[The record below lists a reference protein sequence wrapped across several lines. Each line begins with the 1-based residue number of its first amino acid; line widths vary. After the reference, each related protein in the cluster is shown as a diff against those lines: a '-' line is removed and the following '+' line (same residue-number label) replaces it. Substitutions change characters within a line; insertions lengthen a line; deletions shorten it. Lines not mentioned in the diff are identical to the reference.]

1 MRWPTAIVVLTVLLS
16 NGCTTYAFSAAPSLV
31 TPLPTS
37 FPPQVVSD
45 ASARLDPLLTSFLL
59 RSVRKVDDEDE
70 MLYASTTTTTSSSSH
85 LTFTDAASAMIGLN
99 TWSTC
104 LRKGRTPLA
113 DDFLRDNQNVWPEE
127 PLFSHLCSTLSELGL
142 PRLVRRH
149 PEITTS
155 VLLSVAK
162 LTVEFTK
169 AQRAGKLVM
178 LEDSTVEEM
187 EDTLF
192 MEDDNDSIEND
203 LSERFDYKP
212 LSVEELDKLADS
224 LAGDLISEWKSLT
237 QGVAMLDQVF
247 GYDHGLLDVQG
258 QIGFGIE
265 DGVWNHSGWEA
276 LPELQKKLSSMPE
289 LRDLL
294 SRLGRRPS
302 AEGDE
307 IRRFQRRKRSYS
319 KDDMIGVESDPTN
332 PASVNGL
339 TTSGSFSKMLPSE
352 AVLLKSS
359 FPSLRW
365 LFLAKKV
372 ESKLLSYELSGWA
385 DVPTLPLQT
394 KRSERL
400 PCQAG
405 GPLVICLDTSWS
417 MSGMREQ
424 LSKAVVL
431 ASVTAAHLQNRE
443 CRVVSFSSINNAID
457 SGAITCDAEGVKR
470 MLDFLSY
477 SFGGGTDVT
486 GALRFAIETLDMTS
500 SDLLLVTDGEL
511 PNPPVSN
518 TILAQLETLRRQTGM
533 EIHGLL
539 VGKRE
544 SPALDSLCTE
554 VHDFLADY
562 EVSNFGSTSSTAL
575 SLLPSTKPR
584 VRSYFNRLSPRRYS
598 FALQAA
604 MKNSDSDQISLHLH
618 KRDRVDGKRRRFKD
632 EDDDDNDIWSYEN
645 DGGYY
650 DTDTTHDRES
660 NPIPDTEEKNEFVI
674 RTEESVERINN
685 LVSVASAERT
695 KSLKEELNKELIQ
708 NSMTKIL
715 ADAISCVGTGL
726 VERDAESRLVILS
739 FISREHILFIG
750 PPGTSK
756 SQLGRR
762 LSQLCGGPFFQRLFT
777 KFTTPGMNY
786 VFFYYFGACVC
797 LSNHMIPS

>member
-1 MRWPTAIVVLTVLLS
+1 MLTVLLS
-16 NGCTTYAFSAAPSLV
+16 NACTTYAFSAAPSLV
-31 TPLPTS
+31 TPLPTTS

-59 RSVRKVDDEDE
+59 RSLRKIDDEDE
-70 MLYASTTTTTSSSSH
+70 MLYASTTTASSLSSH
-85 LTFTDAASAMIGLN
+85 LTFTDAASAIIGLN

-104 LRKGRTPLA
+104 LRKGRTPLT
-113 DDFLRDNQNVWPEE
+113 DDFLQNNQNVWPEE

-178 LEDSTVEEM
+178 LEDSPMEEI

-192 MEDDNDSIEND
+192 MDDENNSIED
-203 LSERFDYKP
+203 VSSERFDYEP
-212 LSVEELDKLADS
+212 LTVEELDKLADS
-224 LAGDLISEWKSLT
+224 LAGELTSEWKSLT

-265 DGVWNHSGWEA
+265 DGVWKHSGWEA
-276 LPELQKKLSSMPE
+276 LPELQNKLSSMPE

-302 AEGDE
+302 SEGDE

-443 CRVVSFSSINNAID
+443 CRIVSFSSVNNAID
-457 SGAITCDAEGVKR
+457 SGAITCDAQGVKR

-518 TILAQLETLRRQTGM
+518 TIMAQLETLRRQTGM

-539 VGKRE
+539 VGKRD
-544 SPALDSLCTE
+544 SPALDSMCTE

-562 EVSNFGSTSSTAL
+562 EVGSSSTAL

-584 VRSYFNRLSPRRYS
+584 VRSYFDRLSPRRYS

-604 MKNSDSDQISLHLH
+604 MSNSDSDQISLHLH
-618 KRDRVDGKRRRFKD
+618 KRDRVGGKRRRF
-632 EDDDDNDIWSYEN
+632 EDDDDDDIWSYE
-645 DGGYY
+645 DEGGYY
-650 DTDTTHDRES
+650 DEDTTFGRES
-660 NPIPDTEEKNEFVI
+660 DSIPNTEEKNEFVI
-674 RTEESVERINN
+674 RTEESIERINN

-715 ADAISCVGTGL
+715 ADAISCVGIGL

-739 FISREHILFIG
+739 FVSREHILFIG

-777 KFTTPGMNY
+777 KFTTPGMSY
-786 VFFYYFGACVC
+786 VIFFYHFNAG
-797 LSNHMIPS
+797 LFI